1 VPSIHAVLV
10 HSAFSIG
17 QLLNPVDF
25 LRAVGPWAI
34 VVIVVLVFI
43 ETGLLFPFLPGDSL
57 VFAAALLGTT
67 LRLPL
72 WILIPVVAATA
83 IAGGHSGYAI
93 GARIGPRLFKPD
105 ARIFKTKYRA
115 QAVAFVAR
123 YGAAA
128 IVLARFVPIVRTFI
142 PPIVGMSQL
151 TIRRFALWNAVGAI
165 AWATIMGFAG
175 FLLGKIPVVANNV
188 DLIAVILV
196 LVSVVPIVIDRMVH
210 RRRER
215 LAQLAGR
222 ELVRGDRIRDDRPD
236 PSDGDSTGNSEIDH
250 ESQDDDAE
258 DQADRAG
265 APVQSAPLV

>member
-1 VPSIHAVLV
+1 MAHSGGVPLIHTLLV

-17 QLLNPVDF
+17 QLLNPIAF

-34 VVIVVLVFI
+34 VVIILMVFI

-57 VFAAALLGTT
+57 VFAAALLSTT

-93 GARIGPRLFKPD
+93 GARIGPRLFKDD
-105 ARIFKTKYRA
+105 ARVFKTKYRL
-115 QAVAFVAR
+115 QADAFIAK

-142 PPIVGMSQL
+142 PPIVGMSRM
-151 TIRRFALWNAVGAI
+151 TVRRFAIWNAVGAI
-165 AWATIMGFAG
+165 AWATLMGLAG
-175 FLLGKIPVVANNV
+175 FWLGKIPIVANNV

-196 LVSVVPIVIDRMVH
+196 LVSVLPIVIERIVH

-215 LAQLAGR
+215 LVG
-222 ELVRGDRIRDDRPD
+222 GDRAD
-236 PSDGDSTGNSEIDH
+236 SSNGDSPRNPEVDH

-258 DQADRAG
+258 DQADRTG
-265 APVQSAPLV
+265 APVQPTPLV

>member
-1 VPSIHAVLV
+1 MAHSGGVPLIHTLLV

-17 QLLNPVDF
+17 QLLNPISF

-34 VVIVVLVFI
+34 VVIILIVFI

-57 VFAAALLGTT
+57 VFAAALLSTT

-93 GARIGPRLFKPD
+93 GARIGPRLFKDD
-105 ARIFKTKYRA
+105 ARIFKTKYRL
-115 QAVAFVAR
+115 QADAFIAK

-128 IVLARFVPIVRTFI
+128 IVLARFVPIVRTFL
-142 PPIVGMSQL
+142 PPIVGMSRM
-151 TIRRFALWNAVGAI
+151 TVRRFAIWNAVGAI
-165 AWATIMGFAG
+165 AWATLMGLAG
-175 FLLGKIPVVANNV
+175 FWLGKIPIVANNV

-196 LVSVVPIVIDRMVH
+196 LVSVLPIVIERIVH

-215 LAQLAGR
+215 LVG
-222 ELVRGDRIRDDRPD
+222 GDRAD
-236 PSDGDSTGNSEIDH
+236 SSNGDSPGNPEVDH

-258 DQADRAG
+258 DQTDRTG
-265 APVQSAPLV
+265 APVQSTPLV